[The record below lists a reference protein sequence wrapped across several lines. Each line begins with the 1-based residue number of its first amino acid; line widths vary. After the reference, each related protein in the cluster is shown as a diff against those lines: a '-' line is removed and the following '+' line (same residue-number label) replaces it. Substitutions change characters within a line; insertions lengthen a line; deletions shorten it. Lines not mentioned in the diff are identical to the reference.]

1 MFVIIGI
8 LLVFGAVVGGFLMEH
23 GNIRVLLQPAEL
35 LIIGG
40 AASGT
45 ILIANPLHILK
56 KIVGGLTGVMKGSKF
71 TKDRYL
77 ESLKMMYEFLNK
89 ARKEGLV
96 GIESDV
102 EEPSKSA
109 IFSKYPKFLA
119 DHHVCDFVCDTMR
132 TAITG
137 GVEPFDFDQMMEIDM
152 EVHHQQTSRPI
163 SALSTTADSLPGLG
177 IVAAVLGVVI
187 TMGALGGPPEEIG
200 QKVAAA
206 LVGTFLGILL
216 CYGLVGPLAT
226 NMATAADEEHAH
238 LLVLRILMAS
248 FSKGMAPIMAVEMA
262 RRAIPGHVRPGFLEV
277 EKACRGGGSAASP
290 AESEASAA
298 PAETASAAQ

>member
-1 MFVIIGI
+1 MFVLIGI
-8 LLVFGAVVGGFLMEH
+8 VVVFGSIVAGYLMEH
-23 GNIRVLLQPAEL
+23 GNLRVLLQPAEL

-40 AASGT
+40 AAAGT
-45 ILIANPLHILK
+45 ILIANPFYIVK
-56 KIVGGLTGVMKGSKF
+56 KIISGLLDALKGSKF
-71 TKDRYL
+71 SKERYL
-77 ESLKMMYEFLNK
+77 ESLTMMYQFLNK

-102 EEPSKSA
+102 EDPEKSS
-109 IFSKYPKFLA
+109 IFSKYPKFLG
-119 DHHVCDFVCDTMR
+119 DHHLRDFVCDTMR

-137 GVEPFDFDQMMEIDM
+137 GVEPFDFDQMMEVDM
-152 EVHHQQTSRPI
+152 EVHYHGTSKCI

-200 QKVAAA
+200 HKVAAA

-216 CYGLVGPLAT
+216 CYGLVGPLAA

-262 RRAIPGHVRPGFLEV
+262 RRAIPGHVRPGFVEV
-277 EKACRGGGSAASP
+277 EKACRSATSAAGA
-290 AESEASAA
+290 AEAEAA
-298 PAETASAAQ
+298 PAADAASAAQ